1 MKLGRLERRG
11 IEKECKNG
19 VGSGLGYANA
29 MLKHSLSQSPLQ
41 LITLVGM
48 IIQCS
53 YSKAEAS
60 TKVKCYELGGFNV
73 LNRFF
78 EVLTFQGMI

>member
-1 MKLGRLERRG
+1 MKLGRLKRRG
-11 IEKECKNG
+11 IERECENG
-19 VGSGLGYANA
+19 VGFGVGYADA
-29 MLKHSLSQSPLQ
+29 MLKHSLSQSPLP
-41 LITLVGM
+41 LITLIGM

-73 LNRFF
+73 LDRFF
-78 EVLTFQGMI
+78 EVLFQGMI